1 MTLGGSEAG
10 NFEGQFNFRAAATEG
25 GLPLS
30 ISADKV
36 TGLEWT
42 RLAAPI
48 PTMLPSLNQIGFDY
62 IDWLIG
68 PVVVTVADANGRG
81 KFILWAIGARHD
93 DKGQLVADPS
103 SDFAIPLNG
112 RYQGSD
118 FILQNQSFP
127 MAITGIKIPFN
138 LFELRGRLVADG
150 NSTYAAAFADT
161 DTLGIPT
168 FGPYMVIAGLANN
181 WYQKLL
187 VSGTYV
193 TRPYDGTVNHAPQ
206 GIHVTNIGFQP
217 SDGKAPA
224 QATAEFSLD
233 PGVSYP
239 VSQHRA
245 ALLLVDPQSN
255 EAVYMDYLANT
266 SPQADADGNL
276 KSVTLSIPAAT
287 VLPAAMKIYV
297 MLDIFPAA
305 QKSME
310 VR

>member
-1 MTLGGSEAG
+1 
-10 NFEGQFNFRAAATEG
+10 
-25 GLPLS
+25 
-30 ISADKV
+30 V

-68 PVVVTVADANGRG
+68 PVDITSPDSSGEG

-93 DKGQLVADPS
+93 EKGELAADPS
-103 SDFAIPLNG
+103 GDFAIPLNG
-112 RYQGSD
+112 RYRGSD
-118 FILQNQSFP
+118 FILQNRNFP

-138 LFELRGRLVADG
+138 LFELRGRLAADG
-150 NSTYAAAFADT
+150 RSEYAAAFADT

-193 TRPYDGTVNHAPQ
+193 TRPYDGAASHAPQ
-206 GIHVTNIGFQP
+206 GIQVTDISFKS
-217 SDGKAPA
+217 SDAKSPA
-224 QATAEFSLD
+224 QVTAAFSLD
-233 PGVSYP
+233 PGASYP
-239 VSQHRA
+239 ASDHRA
-245 ALLLVDPQSN
+245 ALLLVDPQSD

-266 SPQADADGNL
+266 SAESGADGNL
-276 KSVTLSIPAAT
+276 KSVRLAIPADT
-287 VLPAAMKIYV
+287 KLPARMTVYV
-297 MLDIFPAA
+297 MLDVFPAA
-305 QKSME
+305 QKS
-310 VR
+310 VDTR